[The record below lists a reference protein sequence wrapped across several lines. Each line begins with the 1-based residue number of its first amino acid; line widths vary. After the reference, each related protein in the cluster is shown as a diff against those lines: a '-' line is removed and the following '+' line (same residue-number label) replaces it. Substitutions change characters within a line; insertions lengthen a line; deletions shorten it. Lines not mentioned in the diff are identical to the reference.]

1 MSMRART
8 HATVH
13 ELGGTSLRVQAWT
26 LTVAFLIVLLD
37 GLDTT
42 SIAFVV
48 PVLGRD
54 WGLPAAAFTPAFV
67 ATSVGAVVG
76 YMASGPLAERFG
88 HRAIGILSVALFG
101 VGTLLTAQASD
112 VATLSL
118 LRLVSAVGLGGA
130 LPIAI
135 TTASGVVPARRST
148 TAAMLAATGF
158 SAGGVI
164 GGLLGGPLMLRFGWT
179 SVFVLGG
186 VLPLLLLPAFARVLP
201 RHADRARS
209 AAAPFAALFR
219 EGLGLQTALL
229 WLFAFLIF
237 LAAYGLAFW
246 IPTLLTELGFSPE
259 RAPLGA
265 AAFAL
270 GGLVGSVLM
279 VPIVGRL
286 GIRPV
291 LASTSLVAIGCVIA
305 LGFIIALGG
314 ATLPPGLVLLLI
326 TGIGAGLIT
335 GSVGQSA
342 LAVALYPAE
351 LRATGVGWAAAFG
364 RIGSIVGPAVGGTM
378 LSLGWPVHDIA
389 LTAVLPTAVA
399 ILALGAMGRVARR
412 RVRTRQVAV
421 G

>member
-1 MSMRART
+1 MSVRART
-8 HATVH
+8 HATVL
-13 ELGGTSLRVQAWT
+13 ELGGASLRVVGT
-26 LTVAFLIVLLD
+26 LVVCFLIVLLD

-48 PVLGRD
+48 PVLGRE
-54 WGLPAAAFTPAFV
+54 WGLAAAAFTPAIV
-67 ATSVGAVVG
+67 ATSVGAVAG
-76 YMASGPLAERFG
+76 YMACGPLAERFG
-88 HRAIGILSVALFG
+88 HRSVGLLSVALFG

-135 TTASGVVPARRST
+135 TTASGVVTAGRST
-148 TAAMLAATGF
+148 SAAMLAATGF

-164 GGLLGGPLMLRFGWT
+164 GGLLGGPLMVRFGWT
-179 SVFVLGG
+179 SVFTLGG
-186 VLPLLLLPAFARVLP
+186 LLPLLLLPAFARVLP
-201 RHADRARS
+201 RRAEHARS
-209 AAAPFAALFR
+209 RTAPIAALFR
-219 EGLGLQTALL
+219 AGLGVETALL
-229 WLFAFLIF
+229 WLFAFVIF

-246 IPTLLTELGFSPE
+246 IPTMLTELGFAPE

-291 LASTSLVAIGCVIA
+291 LASTSLVAICCVIA
-305 LGFIIALGG
+305 LGSVIALGR
-314 ATLPPGLVLLLI
+314 ATVTPGLVLLLI
-326 TGIGAGLIT
+326 AGTGAGLIT

-342 LAVALYPAE
+342 LAVAMYPAE
-351 LRATGVGWAAAFG
+351 LRATGVGWAAALG
-364 RIGSIVGPAVGGTM
+364 RIGSIAGPALGGAM
-378 LSLGWPVHDIA
+378 LSVGWPVHDIA

-399 ILALGAMGRVARR
+399 ILALAALGRVARR
-412 RVRTRQVAV
+412 RAESS
-421 G
+421 